1 MWSFRCFLFFCFL
14 PGHLLLDPF
23 FSGIGAGAAL
33 FCSAIWNS
41 KDILIC
47 QFRECCQE
55 PYIKQNLSGLEVSLQ
70 QHVFGQHIAIHT
82 IVSTLRAHLKKAEP
96 KKALAL
102 SFHGMTGLGKNYV
115 SKFIAESLFSY
126 GMKSKY
132 VHLFISPIHFP
143 LQAQAEEYKTLL
155 QQWIKGNVTACGRSL
170 FIFDEIDKL
179 NPGVIDAIKPFLDY
193 HTNVDGVDY
202 RKSIFIFLSN
212 TGGKVIA
219 DLTLDHWT
227 VGKPREELTLDQLDY
242 SLSLAAF
249 NEEGGLHK
257 TEMIE
262 KALMDASVPFLPLEK
277 KHVKQ
282 CIRHELRKEY
292 TKGKLAKEWTEETVD
307 SIADLLTYWP
317 KKVQA
322 FSSSG
327 CKKVDKWVEYV
338 MADNL

>member
-1 MWSFRCFLFFCFL
+1 MMWTFKYIYFLCIL
-14 PGHLLLDPF
+14 PGYLFLDPF
-23 FSGIGAGAAL
+23 SSGIGIGVAL
-33 FCSAIWNS
+33 VASTVWNT
-41 KDILIC
+41 KDFIAC
-47 QFRECCQE
+47 QFMECCQE
-55 PYIKQNLSGLEVSLQ
+55 PYILHNLTGLEANLRE
-70 QHVFGQHIAIHT
+70 HVFGQHIAVNT
-82 IVSTLRAHLKKAEP
+82 VVSTLKAHLQKSKP

-115 SKFIAESLFSY
+115 SKFVAESLFKN

-143 LQAQAEEYKTLL
+143 LSTHTEQYKSML

-179 NPGVIDAIKPFLDY
+179 NPGVIDAIKPFIDY

-219 DLTLDHWT
+219 DFTLDHWKL
-227 VGKPREELTLDQLDY
+227 GKSREELTLNDVEHP
-242 SLSLAAF
+242 LSLAAF
-249 NEEGGLHK
+249 NEEGGLQK

-262 KALMDASVPFLPLEK
+262 KALLDASIPFLPLEK

-282 CIRHELRKEY
+282 CIRHELELNYNDVEASRK
-292 TKGKLAKEWTEETVD
+292 WTEETVD
-307 SIADLLTYWP
+307 LIASHILYWP
-317 KKVQA
+317 KQSQA
-322 FSSSG
+322 FSTSG
-327 CKKVDKWVEYV
+327 CKKVDKYVEYEMLV
-338 MADNL
+338 